1 MPARV
6 EERENRSDGPANGLE
21 AFALELKA
29 QRELAGLTQEQIAKL
44 MGYSTSVIA
53 KLETCRTVPSPQHA
67 GKADEALKTPGT
79 FRRLRQ
85 AMINGAYEPWVRAF
99 LDMEERATVLRNW
112 ESVVVPGLLQTE
124 AYARGVLR
132 GARPTDSD
140 AAIDQLVAAR
150 MARQA
155 IWERE
160 DPEPPVLSAILGEAV
175 LRQRVGDAQV
185 MREQL
190 RRLVEA
196 AENPRITIQVMP
208 FTAAAHPG
216 LLGPFVVA
224 SFENG
229 PDAAYLDSVLDGQ
242 VSERRAQVSPVA
254 LLYETLAREALSPGA
269 STEMIMKVA
278 EETWR
283 T

>member
-1 MPARV
+1 MSAKV
-6 EERENRSDGPANGLE
+6 EGRENRDDGPANGLE
-21 AFALELKA
+21 ALALELKA
-29 QRELAGLTQEQIAKL
+29 QRELAGLTQEQLAKL
-44 MGYSTSVIA
+44 MGYSASVIA
-53 KLETCRTVPSPQHA
+53 KLETCRTIPSAQHA
-67 GKADEALKTPGT
+67 DRADEALGTPGT

-85 AMINGAYEPWVRAF
+85 AMINGGYEPWVRAF

-140 AAIDQLVAAR
+140 AAIEQLVAAR
-150 MARQA
+150 ISRQV

-160 DPEPPVLSAILGEAV
+160 DPEPPILSAILGEAV
-175 LRQRVGDAQV
+175 LRQCVGDALV

-190 RRLVEA
+190 SRLVEA

-208 FTAAAHPG
+208 FSAAAHPG

-242 VSERRAQVSPVA
+242 VSERRKQVAQA
-254 LLYETLAREALSPGA
+254 RLLYDTLAREALSPGA

-278 EETWR
+278 EEPWR
-283 T
+283 M